1 MRDYPKNRKPSGT
14 KACPKCGAI
23 VKARGMGAH
32 MRLKHPVIYETKVI
46 DIGNTV
52 KTQVKDLSK
61 DSGNTVITQVA
72 GKDLTECV
80 RQDGKRFYTD
90 NDLNILLGKIIYAV
104 WDNKDKH
111 LLGVFFINDLIT
123 DFERRFECSFADA
136 RKANPHIMPKKTDN
150 ENYQFAK
157 KYAGLKYSR

>member
-46 DIGNTV
+46 DI
-52 KTQVKDLSK
+52 
-61 DSGNTVITQVA
+61 GNTVITQVA